1 MVSRS
6 SEPPRI
12 VVVDDD
18 PQIRDVIGRCLFEV
32 GASVTLCE
40 DAFAALEAIKKVRPD
55 LVLADLV
62 MPGRYGLDLLYQIRS
77 WGQSTA
83 AMCRPLS
90 LPAYVIPIWRAR
102 SAKVGSATW
111 PSRLHRSNYSTR
123 SFKLWVCY
131 LQQSERWSH
140 PLCSLT
146 RLRRFLFRPSNMR
159 LRLLS

>member
-77 WGQSTA
+77 LGAEHVGDVPAIIITGLRDPDLESEISKGGFGYLAKPFTPIKLLNMIIQA
-83 AMCRPLS
+83 LGL
-90 LPAYVIPIWRAR
+90 LPATKRTLVASSVLAH
-102 SAKVGSATW
+102 SAS
-111 PSRLHRSNYSTR
+111 
-123 SFKLWVCY
+123 
-131 LQQSERWSH
+131 
-140 PLCSLT
+140 
-146 RLRRFLFRPSNMR
+146 
-159 LRLLS
+159 